1 LLAFLGERPR
11 SGNDVIAAIAEKT
24 LKGFREPTLSA
35 FTAWLHEKG
44 YASEENPYTLSEIL
58 ERVTLEF
65 EELTVS
71 SDEYMIVRRYLQSLG
86 ITE

>member
-1 LLAFLGERPR
+1 
-11 SGNDVIAAIAEKT
+11 
-24 LKGFREPTLSA
+24 
-35 FTAWLHEKG
+35 
-44 YASEENPYTLSEIL
+44 
-58 ERVTLEF
+58 LEF